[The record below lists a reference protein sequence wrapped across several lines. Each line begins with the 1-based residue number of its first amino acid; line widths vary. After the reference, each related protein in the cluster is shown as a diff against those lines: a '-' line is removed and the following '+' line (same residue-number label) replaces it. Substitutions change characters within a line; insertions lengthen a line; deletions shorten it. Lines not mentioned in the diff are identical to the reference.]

1 MTQLL
6 ANKNNNNF
14 VAKNIFCWKISFFFS
29 GKFAQ
34 KKICD
39 FYSLT
44 SYLNMQLSFAFKSYQ
59 RRKLFISLFLSLL
72 LSLFFLSLIA
82 PTHP

>member
-44 SYLNMQLSFAFKSYQ
+44 SYLNMQLSFAFNSYQ
-59 RRKLFISLFLSLL
+59 RRKLFISLFLSLFFL
-72 LSLFFLSLIA
+72 LSFSSSTPPLA
-82 PTHP
+82 T